1 MGGSGIRWTIC
12 KSAPSCGQITTPA
25 PHPPLSASRIIIFS
39 NWLRLQE
46 LTQDKDELQKKV
58 CDQLKQLSQLRS
70 QMSDLVTLSSAAGHL
85 VVDVERPAGVDE
97 QSVGVDEL
105 SRTLAVRDK
114 EVEHISHTTDILN
127 IH

>member
-1 MGGSGIRWTIC
+1 
-12 KSAPSCGQITTPA
+12 
-25 PHPPLSASRIIIFS
+25 
-39 NWLRLQE
+39 
-46 LTQDKDELQKKV
+46 
-58 CDQLKQLSQLRS
+58 LKQLSQLRS